1 MRIGKE
7 IALQLRKA
15 KIEICNEFYQNMMSF
30 SNYAQLATMYFRG
43 SDWSMENDFPNINIL
58 RKHKGGL
65 LPCGMLTDVSGTYSN
80 QRYLGV
86 FGDSDVNLNYDQ
98 YSVAQIIIRHNTK
111 AKIVVKDES
120 KIQINL
126 LDKADVHID
135 CEDEAQVNVYQYSND
150 ATVTFYGGKV
160 KVIKSEFKK

>member
-7 IALQLRKA
+7 IALELRKN
-15 KIEICNEFYQNMMSF
+15 KIEICDQYYQNMMSF
-30 SNYAQLATMYFRG
+30 SNYAQLASMYFRG
-43 SDWSMENDFPNINIL
+43 SDWSMENDFPRLDIL

-65 LPCGMLTDVSGTYSN
+65 ITCGMVTDVSETYSN
-80 QRYLGV
+80 KRYLAV
-86 FGDSDVNLNYDQ
+86 FGDSDVELNYDGF
-98 YSVAQIIIRHNTK
+98 SVSELIIRHQSK
-111 AKIVVKDES
+111 ARIKASQNAILS
-120 KIQINL
+120 INII
-126 LDKADVHID
+126 DNADIHID